1 MMRTLL
7 PLVLLFS
14 TSAFA
19 AVPIKWSENLVK
31 NLNTKTLRQTFCE
44 KNVGY
49 QAKAGCDYFSKE
61 KGVLDQKVTSA
72 RIQGAS
78 LFLVVNKRTV
88 EIKATADSNIF
99 EINRKTIDLKNYRNP
114 ADLVKVLQA
123 TFPKVAKRS
132 IWINVAQAEE
142 TPLDLMTQASSLMLY
157 SYSDQRWCEYAQ
169 QFILAC
175 NSNISQAPEKTQW
188 DNITRKI
195 ENKQALNSDDLRWL
209 KADEQNLRVLAY
221 QMRQVVANLNKTET
235 QNALKS
241 CPSYTVPPL
250 ANAQEDVRKCDKIL
264 FFKNL
269 KLKQMPE
276 MVKDQQ
282 YTVGAKNLTNAQ
294 ITEKDK
300 KREEVVV
307 WMDYLISNEAQA
319 PTPNEIMDMP
329 VQ

>member
-1 MMRTLL
+1 
-7 PLVLLFS
+7 
-14 TSAFA
+14 
-19 AVPIKWSENLVK
+19 
-31 NLNTKTLRQTFCE
+31 
-44 KNVGY
+44 
-49 QAKAGCDYFSKE
+49 
-61 KGVLDQKVTSA
+61 
-72 RIQGAS
+72 
-78 LFLVVNKRTV
+78 
-88 EIKATADSNIF
+88 
-99 EINRKTIDLKNYRNP
+99 
-114 ADLVKVLQA
+114 
-123 TFPKVAKRS
+123 
-132 IWINVAQAEE
+132 
-142 TPLDLMTQASSLMLY
+142 MTQASSLMLY